1 MAIVNQVDKRVKMS
15 KWEIVKYQIL
25 THCYLNKISVSEA
38 DLNCL
43 TYLALEGDQEL
54 TSFCIK
60 AHTKDI
66 FSSIQSVRNCLT
78 KAEKKNL
85 IKKEGKNKKK
95 IFINPDIKVYS
106 QGTVLL
112 DFKFL
117 SVESK
122 ES

>member
-1 MAIVNQVDKRVKMS
+1 MAVVNQIDKRVKLP
-15 KWEIVKYQIL
+15 KWNVVKYQIL
-25 THCYLNKISVSEA
+25 THCYLNNITISDA

-43 TYLALEGDQEL
+43 TYLAIEGDQEL
-54 TSFCIK
+54 TSFCNK
-60 AHTKDI
+60 AYSNNI
-66 FSSIQSVRNCLT
+66 FSSVQSVRNCLT

-95 IFINPDIKVYS
+95 IYIHPDVNVYS
-106 QGTVLL
+106 KGTILL

-117 SVESK
+117 SVETK

>member
-1 MAIVNQVDKRVKMS
+1 MAIVTQINKKVKMS
-15 KWEIVKYQIL
+15 LWDIVKFQIL
-25 THCYLNKISVSEA
+25 THCYLNKISTSEA

-43 TYLALEGDQEL
+43 TYLAIEGDQEL
-54 TSFCIK
+54 TAFCTK

-95 IFINPDIKVYS
+95 IFIHPDIKVQS
-106 QGTVLL
+106 EGTILL

-117 SVESK
+117 SVETK

>member
-1 MAIVNQVDKRVKMS
+1 MAVVNQIDKKARMS
-15 KWEIVKYQIL
+15 KWDIVKYQIL
-25 THCYLNKISVSEA
+25 THCYINKISVSEA

-54 TSFCIK
+54 TSFCNK
-60 AHTKDI
+60 AHLKEI

-95 IFINPDIKVYS
+95 IYLNPEMKIYS
-106 QGTVLL
+106 KGTILL

-117 SVESK
+117 SVETQ

>member
-1 MAIVNQVDKRVKMS
+1 MAIVNQVDKRVRMN

-25 THCYLNKISVSEA
+25 THCYINKISVSEA
-38 DLNCL
+38 DLDCL

-54 TSFCIK
+54 TNFCHK
-60 AHTKDI
+60 AHGKNI
-66 FSSIQSVRNCLT
+66 FSSTQSVRNCLT

-85 IKKEGKNKKK
+85 INKEGKNKKN
-95 IFINPDIKVYS
+95 IFINPEIKIHS
-106 QGTVLL
+106 IGTILL

-117 SVESK
+117 SVEPK